1 MIKNDNGSDGMMEQK
16 MEAASWAFVR
26 LCTVCAVMQLIAFPL
41 VFARAQVCVCV
52 FVNMGLCVVMHCLS
66 AVELSSPPP

>member
-1 MIKNDNGSDGMMEQK
+1 MIEQK

-41 VFARAQVCVCV
+41 VFAHAQVCVCV
-52 FVNMGLCVVMHCLS
+52 HGLVCGNVLPLS
-66 AVELSSPPP
+66 R